1 MVNETSVINRTLDKV
16 NRTIICRMSKI
27 VNGSFL
33 PARVATED
41 CVVAAE
47 SATDDM
53 TTAESA
59 TDDMTTSERA
69 TDGMTAAK
77 RATDGMTAA
86 KRATDDMTATE
97 RATDGMTATERAT
110 DGMTAAERAT
120 DSMTAAERG
129 ADGMAAAAVD
139 PAQVP
144 SGDMLLLPVAAVQD
158 ATSAT
163 PHIAIRTVRR
173 TFNDKA
179 QEFFA
184 TLKQHLASG
193 RYCDFTIKTND
204 GEVRCHKMVLLASS
218 SYFRNIINENTNSY
232 YEPDIKKAT
241 LHKILAWLYHNDVTI
256 EETCIEEM
264 IKVGNKWHLVDLLKI
279 CSKFLSD
286 FINVNNVCL
295 FYMLKLKLQINAHIS
310 S

>member
-1 MVNETSVINRTLDKV
+1 MVNETFVINRTLDKV
-16 NRTIICRMSKI
+16 NRTIICRMSRI

-53 TTAESA
+53 TTAE
-59 TDDMTTSERA
+59 RA

-86 KRATDDMTATE
+86 KRATDGMTATE

-110 DGMTAAERAT
+110 DGMTAAERGA
-120 DSMTAAERG
+120 DSMTAAKRG
-129 ADGMAAAAVD
+129 ADGIAAAAVD
-139 PAQVP
+139 PAQVT

-179 QEFFA
+179 QEFIA

-193 RYCDFTIKTND
+193 RYCDFTIKTDD
-204 GEVRCHKMVLLASS
+204 GVVRCHKMVLLASS

-286 FINVNNVCL
+286 YINVNNVCL